1 MKNVLKKI
9 YKYSI
14 IFVVCYTLLLLIFT
28 LINHFTHDNFFC
40 LAEYSAKSI
49 IDYITL
55 YLFYFDNI
63 FIIIC
68 FILLVFYIFYFIYSI
83 VKKKGKLILKFF
95 SIGLPIISIMVVNYC
110 NLLCFAGC
118 MITYKPMIY
127 LYPNEDNT
135 NITIKLGNSNLL
147 TTTYPKYNDSW
158 NVVANSDGNLY
169 DLNTNRYYYGLYWEG
184 IDNSEINLNE
194 GFVIKGSESSK
205 FLEDKLSYLGLN
217 GREINEFIVYWLPK
231 LESNKYNYIRFRT
244 IDEINKYM
252 PIESNYSFDTTI
264 RVIMDFK
271 GLNRRIKVDEQRLTK
286 VERTGSTLVE
296 WGGREI

>member
-1 MKNVLKKI
+1 MKIISKI
-9 YKYSI
+9 YKYSFIFI
-14 IFVVCYTLLLLIFT
+14 IYPVLLLVFT
-28 LINHFTHDNFFC
+28 LISRFTHEALFC
-40 LAEYSAKSI
+40 LYESVSNNIFDK
-49 IDYITL
+49 ITL
-55 YLFYFDNI
+55 YLFKLDYTFS
-63 FIIIC
+63 IIC
-68 FILLVFYIFYFIYSI
+68 YILIAFYIFYFIYSI
-83 VKKKGKLILKFF
+83 IKKNGKLILKFL
-95 SIGLPIISIMVVNYC
+95 SIGLPIIGLIIINIC
-110 NLLCFAGC
+110 NSLSFSNCFIA
-118 MITYKPMIY
+118 YKPMIY

-158 NVVANSDGNLY
+158 NVLANSDGNLY

-217 GREINEFIVYWLPK
+217 DREINEFIVYWLPK

-244 IDEINKYM
+244 TDEINKYM

-271 GLNRRIKVDEQRLTK
+271 GLNKRIKVDEQRLTK
-286 VERTGSTLVE
+286 VERNGSTLVE
-296 WGGREI
+296 WGGREL

>member
-83 VKKKGKLILKFF
+83 VKKKFGEDYVDWFDRNARNVFLGKYVEM
-95 SIGLPIISIMVVNYC
+95 PQ
-110 NLLCFAGC
+110 
-118 MITYKPMIY
+118 
-127 LYPNEDNT
+127 
-135 NITIKLGNSNLL
+135 
-147 TTTYPKYNDSW
+147 PKMPKK
-158 NVVANSDGNLY
+158 VM
-169 DLNTNRYYYGLYWEG
+169 G
-184 IDNSEINLNE
+184 IWI
-194 GFVIKGSESSK
+194 
-205 FLEDKLSYLGLN
+205 
-217 GREINEFIVYWLPK
+217 
-231 LESNKYNYIRFRT
+231 
-244 IDEINKYM
+244 
-252 PIESNYSFDTTI
+252 
-264 RVIMDFK
+264 
-271 GLNRRIKVDEQRLTK
+271 
-286 VERTGSTLVE
+286 
-296 WGGREI
+296 